1 MKSDAPSRI
10 LVVDDEPQ
18 VRNLIASILRNDG
31 YYVETA
37 ESGEQ
42 ACAILEPDDYD
53 LVFTDLQMAKGTGLD
68 VLRHMQKKNL
78 RALGIVVTGYGTFDS
93 AIEALRM
100 GAFDY
105 LTKPVHLD
113 EIRQLSRKALEV
125 KKSRAAAAAT
135 YPNFSVPAP
144 SRPNRIR
151 SLVGKSDRMRALNTL
166 IATVA
171 NSSSTVLIQG
181 ESGTGKELVARA
193 LHNQSPRAEKPL
205 IPVNCGA
212 IPEDLLESELFGH
225 IKGSFTGATN
235 DRVGRFVLADGGTIF
250 LDEIGDMSPKL
261 QVKVLRVLQEQEVE
275 PVGSAETVKVN
286 VRVLAAT
293 NVDLEKAVNEKRFRE
308 DLYYRLNVIP
318 IIVPPLR
325 ERLEDIPLLV
335 DYFIKCFNQR
345 HPRKL
350 DGFAPE
356 TFEILRNYSWR
367 GNVRELENLV
377 ERMSVLSKSP
387 VVMPSDL
394 PEKFHSA
401 SISAR
406 AAVPVFMPA
415 QKNDDAVRR
424 HSLNG
429 APGNNGGASEDRP
442 PENVLVD
449 SPFCGMPVDSANLS
463 DLVDRFERD
472 MIIRALEKSNGVKN
486 RAAQILG
493 IKRTTLVEKMKKK
506 NIVSKRN
513 LNA

>member
-1 MKSDAPSRI
+1 MKSDSSSRI

-31 YYVETA
+31 YGVETA

-42 ACAILEPDDYD
+42 ACAILDPDDYD
-53 LVFTDLQMAKGTGLD
+53 LVFTDLQMPRGSGLD

-78 RALGIVVTGYGTFDS
+78 KALGIVVTGYGSFDS

-105 LTKPVHLD
+105 LTKPIHLD
-113 EIRQLSRKALEV
+113 EIRQLTRKAIEV
-125 KKSRAAAAAT
+125 KKSRSSA
-135 YPNFSVPAP
+135 PAP
-144 SRPNRIR
+144 SAGTTSRSNRVR
-151 SLVGKSDRMRALNTL
+151 NLVGKSEKMRGLNNL

-171 NSSSTVLIQG
+171 NSGSTVLIQG

-193 LHNQSPRAEKPL
+193 LHDQSPRADKPL

-225 IKGSFTGATN
+225 VKGAFTGAMN

-293 NVDLEKAVNEKRFRE
+293 NVDLEKAVSEKRFRE

-318 IIVPPLR
+318 IVVPPLR
-325 ERLEDIPLLV
+325 ERLEDLPLLV
-335 DYFIKCFNQR
+335 EHFIKSFNQR

-350 DGFAPE
+350 EGFAPE
-356 TFEILRNYSWR
+356 TFQILRNYSWR

-377 ERMSVLSKSP
+377 ERMSVLSQSP
-387 VVMPSDL
+387 IVMPSDL
-394 PEKFHSA
+394 PEKFHCA
-401 SISAR
+401 SISRPVSLSQKIEDISLRHTVLSAAR
-406 AAVPVFMPA
+406 MDGAVE
-415 QKNDDAVRR
+415 
-424 HSLNG
+424 S
-429 APGNNGGASEDRP
+429 RP
-442 PENVLVD
+442 KDGVIVD
-449 SPFCGMPVDSANLS
+449 SPFCAMPVDAANLS
-463 DLVDRFERD
+463 DMVDRFERD
-472 MIIRALEKSNGVKN
+472 MIIKALERSNGVKN
-486 RAAQILG
+486 RAAKILG

-506 NIVSKRN
+506 NIVSKR
-513 LNA
+513 A